1 MTKISK
7 PAIRGK
13 NPFFVTDKARWQAL
27 VDKDERADGQF
38 WFSVKNHRRLL
49 PPFLSCTP
57 A

>member
-7 PAIRGK
+7 PTIRGK
-13 NPFFVTDKARWQAL
+13 SQFFFTDNARWQAL

-38 WFSVKNHRRLL
+38 WFSVKTTGVYCR
-49 PPFLSCTP
+49 PFLSCTH